1 MVRYNVRDNLL
12 LILVLSVGL
21 FAYGS
26 ASSAATLHCDQNTA
40 AGMKCTC
47 DLHSLRPLQGAIGMG
62 EVRAKA
68 AKIIEKP
75 DKQRQKLGEDP
86 IKVVRGPD
94 GELFVTD
101 HHHGARAWLE
111 AGYTNGICLIQ
122 DEKLSAEPTQFW
134 AQLKE
139 RNLVRLADKNGAV
152 IPPDDLPKAIEL
164 LPDDPYRTLAYLVR
178 KNDGF
183 CRTLM
188 GQKEFAEFI
197 WADWLRGRV
206 ELPASKVAASPEEM
220 LPTALKLTESP
231 AAAGQPGYRG
241 NRPSDYTCPTDADA
255 SP

>member
-1 MVRYNVRDNLL
+1 M
-12 LILVLSVGL
+12 S
-21 FAYGS
+21 
-26 ASSAATLHCDQNTA
+26 
-40 AGMKCTC
+40 K
-47 DLHSLRPLQGAIGMG
+47 
-62 EVRAKA
+62 E
-68 AKIIEKP
+68 
-75 DKQRQKLGEDP
+75 RQKLEEDP

-94 GELFVTD
+94 EELFVTD

-122 DEKLSAEPTQFW
+122 DEKLSTVPVRFW

-139 RNLVRLADKNGAV
+139 RNLVRLEDKNGAV
-152 IPPDDLPKAIEL
+152 ITPDDLPREIEL

-188 GQKEFAEFI
+188 EQKEFAEFI
-197 WADWLRGRV
+197 WADWLRERV
-206 ELPASKVAASPEEM
+206 ELQASRVAASPEEM
-220 LPTALKLTESP
+220 LSTALKLTESP

-241 NRPSDYTCPTDADA
+241 NKPSSYTCPTDADV